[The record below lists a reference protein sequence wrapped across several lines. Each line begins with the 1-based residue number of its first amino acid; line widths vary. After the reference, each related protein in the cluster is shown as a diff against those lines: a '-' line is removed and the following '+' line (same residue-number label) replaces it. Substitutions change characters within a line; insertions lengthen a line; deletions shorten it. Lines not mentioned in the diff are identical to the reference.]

1 MSQYRNDLFHFR
13 NKLDF
18 EEKSFKDLIKDLTY
32 EEVIYIDMDGVI
44 VDFGYQVELVNN
56 DPKISDSLKS
66 SPDQIEGVFK
76 NLPIKNSIES
86 IIKLHNSE
94 LYDLFIA
101 TTAPWNNPGSFTDKR
116 LWIERYLVIYSK
128 RKCLLLIER
137 HANWRLSNDD
147 RLANGLVILKENY

>member
-1 MSQYRNDLFHFR
+1 
-13 NKLDF
+13 
-18 EEKSFKDLIKDLTY
+18 
-32 EEVIYIDMDGVI
+32 MDGVI
-44 VDFGYQVELVNN
+44 VDFGYQLELVNN

-76 NLPIKNSIES
+76 NPPPIKNSIES

-116 LWIERYLVIYSK
+116 LWIERYFGDLFKKKMFITH
-128 RKCLLLIER
+128 RKNLLIGDYLID
-137 HANWRLSNDD
+137 N
-147 RLANGLVILKENY
+147 RLANGAGNFKGELLRFGWDYEKKKWNEYRDWDSVIKCLL